1 MKLKKSIKSIR
12 RTLFALAVGLSS
24 FYAMAEFKPPS
35 QSSDTGNLAGQMD
48 KVIGYFGNFIYVVF
62 ALATLSG
69 VVAAYSG
76 ITGWLKETRKGEQG
90 VADYS
95 KHGAKMI
102 AAVVLLGFSFW
113 ISVLYETSVGTQE
126 QKIQKQSSF

>member
-1 MKLKKSIKSIR
+1 MKIKQVKKRIGR
-12 RTLFALAVGLSS
+12 FLFGFAVGLSS
-24 FYAMAEFKPPS
+24 FYSMAAFEIPEKTADS
-35 QSSDTGNLAGQMD
+35 GNLASQLD
-48 KVIGYFGNFIYVVF
+48 KVVAYFGNFIYVVF

-102 AAVVLLGFSFW
+102 AAVILLGFSFW
-113 ISVLYETSVGTQE
+113 MSVLHETSIGKGE
-126 QKIQKQSSF
+126 QKMEKTSDF

>member
-1 MKLKKSIKSIR
+1 
-12 RTLFALAVGLSS
+12 
-24 FYAMAEFKPPS
+24 MAAFKPPDQRAS
-35 QSSDTGNLAGQMD
+35 TGNLAGQMD
-48 KVIGYFGNFIYVVF
+48 KVIAYFGNFIYVVF

-113 ISVLYETSVGTQE
+113 ISVLHETSVGTTE
-126 QKIQKQSSF
+126 QKIKKVDSF